1 MIDKPDISVVM
12 SVYNGAA
19 ELRRSVDSIL
29 SQEGVNLELIVIN
42 DGSTDQSFSILQ
54 EYAAKD
60 VRIRLINQENQGLT
74 RALSVGCAA
83 ARGEFIA
90 RQDAG
95 DISLPGR
102 LRKQLD
108 LIRQNPDSAFV
119 SCGTRFVGPMG
130 EHLYEVSRTT
140 GDATANLLTLDKHK
154 ISGPSSHPS
163 TLFSR
168 NLYDRAGGYRPA
180 FYFAQD
186 LDLWIRLAELG
197 KHIAIAEIL
206 YEASV
211 TVESLS
217 GLHRKEQVALTAM
230 ILQCA
235 RLRRSGRSEQLVL
248 NHAQTVKPLSR
259 ESSNRIVRAR
269 AFYFI
274 GSCLRQRG
282 NPNAAFY
289 FRQALKACPFHLKSA
304 LRLLVSGTQPKDEPI
319 ERAGFIPNS

>member
-12 SVYNGAA
+12 SVYNDAA

-29 SQEGVNLELIVIN
+29 SQEGVNLELIVID
-42 DGSTDQSFSILQ
+42 DGSTDHSATILQ
-54 EYAAKD
+54 EYAGKD
-60 VRIRLINQENQGLT
+60 ERVRVINQENKGLT

-102 LRKQLD
+102 LTKQLD

-119 SCGTRFVGPMG
+119 SCGTRFVGPKG
-130 EHLYEVSRTT
+130 EHLYEVSRAT
-140 GDATANLLTLDKHK
+140 GDATAHLLTLNEHE
-154 ISGPSSHPS
+154 IRGPSSHPS

-168 NLYDRAGGYRPA
+168 RLYERAGGYRSA

-197 KHIAIAEIL
+197 KHVVISEVL

-211 TVESLS
+211 TVESIS
-217 GLHRKEQVALTAM
+217 GSHRKEQVALTAI
-230 ILQCA
+230 ILEGA
-235 RLRRSGRSEQLVL
+235 RLRRQGLSEQQILDQ
-248 NHAQTVKPLSR
+248 AESVKPYGN
-259 ESSNRIVRAR
+259 ESSGRIVRAR

-274 GSCLRQRG
+274 GSCLMRRK
-282 NPNAAFY
+282 NPQAAYY
-289 FRQALKACPFHLKSA
+289 FRQALKACPFHVKSA
-304 LRLLVSGTQPKDEPI
+304 LRLLVGGSQANDEPI
-319 ERAGFIPNS
+319 